1 MRSVVCIF
9 FFVFFVVY
17 RALAARRS
25 PLGWPCWYVVR
36 KEGGGTQFDA
46 WFCTPFFPDDPF
58 LLWLR
63 HRRLH
68 PALPPRLG
76 RVHPGG
82 AAGIQRVSHI
92 NFFLKKSYYYFSWLA
107 PSTTWLTLCPT
118 SPSPPSSSP
127 GATGS
132 RSFSSY
138 SSTRRYNGAWNGA
151 WNGSYNGI
159 SVTTLTDRGGRCLP
173 REGFKGPGQEDERG
187 EPQVKRGT
195 RKILLWK
202 LDLKRFLDN
211 QLFSGQGRRERRG

>member
-76 RVHPGG
+76 RVHSGG
-82 AAGIQRVSHI
+82 AAGTQCVSHK
-92 NFFLKKSYYYFSWLA
+92 NFIFLKKLLFFQ
-107 PSTTWLTLCPT
+107 LTC
-118 SPSPPSSSP
+118 
-127 GATGS
+127 
-132 RSFSSY
+132 SFDYVTDSVSNKSFTAFFFAGCYGLPLIFVIFFY
-138 SSTRRYNGAWNGA
+138 S
-151 WNGSYNGI
+151 
-159 SVTTLTDRGGRCLP
+159 
-173 REGFKGPGQEDERG
+173 
-187 EPQVKRGT
+187 QV
-195 RKILLWK
+195 
-202 LDLKRFLDN
+202 
-211 QLFSGQGRRERRG
+211 